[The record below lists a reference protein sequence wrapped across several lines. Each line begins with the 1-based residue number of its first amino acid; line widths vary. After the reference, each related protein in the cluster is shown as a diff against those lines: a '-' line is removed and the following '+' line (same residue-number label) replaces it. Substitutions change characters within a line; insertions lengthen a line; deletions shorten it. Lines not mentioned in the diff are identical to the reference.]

1 MRHEYTEIHSLKSSL
16 AAHEKQ
22 LKNAYIHIEH
32 LNEKLKDALK
42 PKTVKEQELKNLQA
56 LLSSAQAEVKA
67 MRGINQKLTISDLP
81 SNHSRSISDSQ
92 RLDSLR
98 RVQNELLN
106 LLGEAVLT
114 KARYEFYER
123 HIREL
128 DTETLLILLRN
139 MQFVDSLK

>member
-16 AAHEKQ
+16 ASHEKQ

-42 PKTVKEQELKNLQA
+42 PKTVKEQELKNLRG

-67 MRGINQKLTISDLP
+67 MRGINQSLKTTGSPSDHVQCISA
-81 SNHSRSISDSQ
+81 SQ

-106 LLGEAVLT
+106 ILDEAVLT
-114 KARYEFYER
+114 KARREFYER

-128 DTETLLILLRN
+128 DTDNLLVLLRN
-139 MQFVDSLK
+139 MQFADALK